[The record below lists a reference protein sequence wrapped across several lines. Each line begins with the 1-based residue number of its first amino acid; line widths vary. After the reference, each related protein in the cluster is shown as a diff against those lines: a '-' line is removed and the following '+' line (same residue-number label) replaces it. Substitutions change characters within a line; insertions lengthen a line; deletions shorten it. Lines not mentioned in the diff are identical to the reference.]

1 NAVEMSK
8 TDYDF
13 IIWFI
18 MDQLVKNLGKAK
30 FEDKHLLEQKVF
42 DIIQGAKIPKDAE
55 MVMCNVF
62 AQQSAKIYDKYIPT
76 KQILKSMKRR
86 HIAVYDVYANH
97 IIFEFKKLFGLI
109 TITETQAFTKIKL
122 FGIPEIY
129 KKYKGHKP
137 IQVKNYPVNLVDG
150 MPKVSIIV
158 PFYNVEKYVGE
169 CMESLINQTMKDI
182 EIICIDDC
190 GTDNSRQIVEKFA
203 QNDKRIK
210 IVTNDKNR
218 GLSYSRNVG
227 IKHATAPY
235 ITFCDSDDLL
245 THDACE
251 KLFNA
256 VHNKSDIAVCSMD
269 ILYEADKEKQKQDE
283 YLKLQNDGVFDM
295 NKSVQVS
302 CNVCTPA
309 KLYKRQIIVENKIE
323 FPVGLRHEDEFFYPA
338 YCIWAKK
345 ITWLSDALYIYRRR
359 QESIMN
365 SVHKATEL
373 NLDPVKVTIKYLEY
387 CKKLGVWQREKHWFW
402 DVMFPGMFNASLRH
416 SGPIHTKTCFAYA
429 KKCIEKHFSAK
440 DLHPMIV
447 QKINSIR
454 KRKF

>member
-1 NAVEMSK
+1 
-8 TDYDF
+8 
-13 IIWFI
+13 
-18 MDQLVKNLGKAK
+18 
-30 FEDKHLLEQKVF
+30 
-42 DIIQGAKIPKDAE
+42 
-55 MVMCNVF
+55 
-62 AQQSAKIYDKYIPT
+62 
-76 KQILKSMKRR
+76 MK
-86 HIAVYDVYANH
+86 
-97 IIFEFKKLFGLI
+97 K
-109 TITETQAFTKIKL
+109 
-122 FGIPEIY
+122 
-129 KKYKGHKP
+129 
-137 IQVKNYPVNLVDG
+137 
-150 MPKVSIIV
+150 PKVSIIV